1 MSGAPTG
8 SLGGMYK
15 SPTSA
20 YSNISNIKLFHSDIQ
35 EGSAEQVRLA
45 LVFAGKD
52 FEDVRLDRHEWTAEP
67 AVNKY
72 SYGATPVMQV
82 DSTQGRMILTRS
94 HAMLRY
100 VARSFDNSCT
110 LYPEH
115 KPIEC
120 AAVDEYLAVFEIFDE
135 RSFGFPEVTGVLAYV
150 EAALMN
156 QMGVRFLC
164 GNTVTIAD
172 LVLLCH
178 LRDLDASNHLREFP
192 SLCNWLSRMKEDRRV
207 ASWFWPDVSAFVD
220 KQVSGS
226 SKNAKIVR
234 ISYAGNDNHNRQGF
248 GAQSYH

>member
-15 SPTSA
+15 SQTSA

-120 AAVDEYLAVFEIFDE
+120 AAVDEVPIVAQIQHYDFINTVWHPNNTVSKYQYYLSAHTLHTSYEPIT
-135 RSFGFPEVTGVLAYV
+135 RSTLTVPRGFRDFRRAQLRISGGDGSL
-150 EAALMN
+150 
-156 QMGVRFLC
+156 GVR
-164 GNTVTIAD
+164 
-172 LVLLCH
+172 
-178 LRDLDASNHLREFP
+178 
-192 SLCNWLSRMKEDRRV
+192 
-207 ASWFWPDVSAFVD
+207 
-220 KQVSGS
+220 
-226 SKNAKIVR
+226 
-234 ISYAGNDNHNRQGF
+234 
-248 GAQSYH
+248 